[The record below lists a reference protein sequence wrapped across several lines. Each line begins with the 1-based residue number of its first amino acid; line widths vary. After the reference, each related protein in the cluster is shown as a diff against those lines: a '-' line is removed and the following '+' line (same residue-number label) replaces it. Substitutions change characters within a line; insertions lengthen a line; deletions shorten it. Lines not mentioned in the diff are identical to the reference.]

1 MTRLSTSQLLI
12 ASAALLS
19 SSSVDGFSPS
29 IGLQR
34 SQLTA
39 CPVSNTELAAKKKK
53 GKKKKKKGGN
63 TAVMEKPKEPVAEV
77 PVVGDGDLLDPA
89 VKMMEDEKFHRKLL
103 EAQLLYSAE
112 EDSAAAAAK
121 AEAEAAAAAAKAEAD
136 AKAAAEAK
144 KAEEAAAAAAKAE
157 AEAAAKAEAEAKAAA
172 EAAAKAEAEAAAKA
186 EADAKAA
193 AEAKAKAEAE
203 AKAKAEADAKAAA
216 EAAKQAAIEAE
227 EKRIRELDQRMQP
240 LQPNDEERLA
250 SKYAGISDVGERA
263 FTILQDLRFFDRGE

>member
-1 MTRLSTSQLLI
+1 M
-12 ASAALLS
+12 
-19 SSSVDGFSPS
+19 
-29 IGLQR
+29 
-34 SQLTA
+34 
-39 CPVSNTELAAKKKK
+39 
-53 GKKKKKKGGN
+53 
-63 TAVMEKPKEPVAEV
+63 MEKPKEPVAEV

-121 AEAEAAAAAAKAEAD
+121 AEA
-136 AKAAAEAK
+136 
-144 KAEEAAAAAAKAE
+144 EAAAAAAKAE

>member
-1 MTRLSTSQLLI
+1 M
-12 ASAALLS
+12 
-19 SSSVDGFSPS
+19 
-29 IGLQR
+29 
-34 SQLTA
+34 
-39 CPVSNTELAAKKKK
+39 
-53 GKKKKKKGGN
+53 
-63 TAVMEKPKEPVAEV
+63 MEKPKEPVAEV

-112 EDSAAAAAK
+112 EDGAVAQAK
-121 AEAEAAAAAAKAEAD
+121 QAE
-136 AKAAAEAK
+136 
-144 KAEEAAAAAAKAE
+144 EEAAAAA
-157 AEAAAKAEAEAKAAA
+157 
-172 EAAAKAEAEAAAKA
+172 
-186 EADAKAA
+186 
-193 AEAKAKAEAE
+193 
-203 AKAKAEADAKAAA
+203 AKAEADAKAAA